1 MNIIKVIVVLLCV
14 QGGLRAASTAALNI
28 ENLRG
33 VPHIKLQTEDIVN
46 LLGGSTVVR
55 KGIVWSLFGTSFVG
69 GVGHISYA
77 NEISDSKEL
86 DFDWLFYVKECDGK
100 HVLILHKMFNTY
112 MGDERLLISTPVT
125 DDIADNPWVRATTV
139 CEEDSAEGFAN
150 IKQLFKPFMRK
161 E

>member
-1 MNIIKVIVVLLCV
+1 MRRILNLCV
-14 QGGLRAASTAALNI
+14 LVFSVGVLNAASTAALNI

-69 GVGHISYA
+69 GVGHISDA

-86 DFDWLFYVKECDGK
+86 DFDWLFYVKESDGK
-100 HVLILHKMFNTY
+100 QVLVLHKMFNTY

-125 DDIADNPWVRATTV
+125 DDFADNPWVRATTV
-139 CEEDSAEGFAN
+139 CGEESEENFAN